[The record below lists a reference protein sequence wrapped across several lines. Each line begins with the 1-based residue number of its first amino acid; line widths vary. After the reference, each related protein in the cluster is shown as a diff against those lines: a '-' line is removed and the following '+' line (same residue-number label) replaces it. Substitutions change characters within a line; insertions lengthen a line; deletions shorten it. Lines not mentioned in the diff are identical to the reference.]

1 MDDLVII
8 RLNNAF
14 ARHLV
19 QMSPFN
25 LNVETE
31 QLNHDER
38 HHGSILEN
46 SSGTYYEGGLAK
58 VGGKLK
64 EFKAADP
71 DHTFI
76 ISSGDMWQ
84 GSMESNLN
92 EGALITEAMNNI
104 GFDSM
109 TLGNHA
115 IAVRGR
121 NRLAVFI
128 VVFQPFG
135 IDGETFPFLGVDNF
149 VAFGVTA

>member
-1 MDDLVII
+1 M
-8 RLNNAF
+8 
-14 ARHLV
+14 
-19 QMSPFN
+19 
-25 LNVETE
+25 
-31 QLNHDER
+31 
-38 HHGSILEN
+38 EN

-109 TLGNHA
+109 TLGNHGD
-115 IAVRGR
+115 AVNVAPTEQDFTGIDLV
-121 NRLAVFI
+121 NRLV
-128 VVFQPFG
+128 
-135 IDGETFPFLGVDNF
+135 GEELFHSL
-149 VAFGVTA
+149 